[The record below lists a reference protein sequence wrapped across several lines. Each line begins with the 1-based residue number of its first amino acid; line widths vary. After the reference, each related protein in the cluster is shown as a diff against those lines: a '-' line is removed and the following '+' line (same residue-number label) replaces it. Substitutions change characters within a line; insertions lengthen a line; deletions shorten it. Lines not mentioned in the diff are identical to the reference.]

1 MESRV
6 NDQSVGLGSRLLLG
20 ALAGMAGTAAMTAA
34 MNRLHQRLPPKDRY
48 PLPPREI
55 TERMLGS
62 QSEAAL
68 KDKATAAHFGYGAVT
83 GALLAVIDPT
93 PRPAFGAV
101 AGVATWIASYFGWIP
116 AFGVL
121 RSAETHPWR
130 LRSEEHTS
138 ELQSLMRISYAVFCL
153 HKKTT

>member
-68 KDKATAAHFGYGAVT
+68 KDKATAAHLGYGAVT
-83 GALLAVIDPT
+83 GA
-93 PRPAFGAV
+93 
-101 AGVATWIASYFGWIP
+101 
-116 AFGVL
+116 
-121 RSAETHPWR
+121 
-130 LRSEEHTS
+130 RSEERRVGKECVSTGRS
-138 ELQSLMRISYAVFCL
+138 RGS
-153 HKKTT
+153 TDN

>member
-1 MESRV
+1 M
-6 NDQSVGLGSRLLLG
+6 
-20 ALAGMAGTAAMTAA
+20 
-34 MNRLHQRLPPKDRY
+34 P
-48 PLPPREI
+48 
-55 TERMLGS
+55 GS

-68 KDKATAAHFGYGAVT
+68 KDKATAAHFGYGAGT

-130 LRSEEHTS
+130 RNKLMISAHLVWGSVTAATLRDLTVARRTMLEQGPLRDAERSEEHTS
-138 ELQSLMRISYAVFCL
+138 ELQSLMRISSAVCGL
-153 HKKTT
+153 KKKHTHLVTDTKN

>member
-48 PLPPREI
+48 PLPPRPI
-55 TERMLGS
+55 HERMLGS

-68 KDKATAAHFGYGAVT
+68 KEHATAAHFGYGAVT
-83 GALLAVIDPT
+83 GALLAEFV
-93 PRPAFGAV
+93 R
-101 AGVATWIASYFGWIP
+101 ASGRER
-116 AFGVL
+116 VC
-121 RSAETHPWR
+121 R
-130 LRSEEHTS
+130 
-138 ELQSLMRISYAVFCL
+138 
-153 HKKTT
+153 

>member
-1 MESRV
+1 
-6 NDQSVGLGSRLLLG
+6 
-20 ALAGMAGTAAMTAA
+20 
-34 MNRLHQRLPPKDRY
+34 
-48 PLPPREI
+48 
-55 TERMLGS
+55 MLGS

-130 LRSEEHTS
+130 RNKLMRSEERRVGQECVSTCRS
-138 ELQSLMRISYAVFCL
+138 RWSPYP
-153 HKKTT
+153 